1 VPNEFKGL
9 ILPAQKDKTMPGTVL
24 ITGASGGLGAA
35 LSDEFSRKGW
45 CVISTDL
52 EEKTLQGEN
61 NQEHI
66 RRLVMDVS
74 SEDSVRAAAGLLLK
88 EQVQIDLI
96 VNNAGIDRYFPLCET
111 PVSRFR
117 EVFEVNV
124 FGSYRVNQAFL
135 PLLKKPGGRIIH
147 VSSEAVKINMPFMTY
162 PISKQTLEGYSRT
175 IRQELRF
182 LGIDVTL
189 IRPGAIRTPF
199 IENVK
204 KMKNPVPDSLLQG
217 PFDKFAAQAY
227 KEIGKTVEP
236 AAVAALIFRIAKAKK
251 TRPVYRIN
259 NSLQLSVAAVLPF
272 CLIEKMV
279 YRRLR

>member
-1 VPNEFKGL
+1 ML
-9 ILPAQKDKTMPGTVL
+9 GTVL
-24 ITGASGGLGAA
+24 ITGAGGGLGAA
-35 LSDEFSRKGW
+35 LSGEFSRKGW
-45 CVISTDL
+45 FVIATDV
-52 EEKTLQGEN
+52 EEKTLHGEKE
-61 NQEHI
+61 QENF
-66 RRLVMDVS
+66 RRMVMDVS
-74 SEDSVRAAAGLLLK
+74 SDESVRAAAGLLLK
-88 EQVQIDLI
+88 EKVQLDLI
-96 VNNAGIDRYFPLCET
+96 VNNAGIDRYFPLSEA
-111 PVSRFR
+111 PVSLFR

-147 VSSEAVKINMPFMTY
+147 VSSEAVKINMPFMAY

-217 PFDKFAAQAY
+217 PFEKFAAQAY

-236 AAVAALIFRIAKAKK
+236 AAVAASIFRIANVKR
-251 TRPVYRIN
+251 TRPVYKIN
-259 NSLQLSVAAVLPF
+259 NSFQLSVAAILPF
-272 CLIEKMV
+272 CLIEKEV
-279 YRRLR
+279 NRRLR